1 MIFMGQSHKYD
12 QLLGRACIRLLEMAY
27 LLMLSLSKIFPHG
40 YRSRYTKERTPPEI
54 KCVVFPKPGLC
65 TGWAGLRWPWAY
77 RHLVA
82 SRDQSSHAIVSV
94 FAHTSQAWLSTAIP
108 SAVFFFFFLHI
119 VVARSAARD
128 EGHDWMAS
136 AQILSDNM
144 DRRVAGQV
152 LIS

>member
-1 MIFMGQSHKYD
+1 MQSFQYSPILVKHGY
-12 QLLGRACIRLLEMAY
+12 LPRY
-27 LLMLSLSKIFPHG
+27 LLPF
-40 YRSRYTKERTPPEI
+40 
-54 KCVVFPKPGLC
+54 
-65 TGWAGLRWPWAY
+65 
-77 RHLVA
+77 
-82 SRDQSSHAIVSV
+82 
-94 FAHTSQAWLSTAIP
+94 
-108 SAVFFFFFLHI
+108 FFFFFLHI